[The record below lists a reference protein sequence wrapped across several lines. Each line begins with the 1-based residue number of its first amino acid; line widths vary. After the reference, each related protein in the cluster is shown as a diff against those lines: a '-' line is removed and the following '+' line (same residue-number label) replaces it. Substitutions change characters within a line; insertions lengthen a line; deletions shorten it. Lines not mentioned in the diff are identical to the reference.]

1 MTNYEIMLVIDG
13 NINNTDAD
21 KVSKEMQAILKGA
34 KDLKEEKIGLKK
46 MAYRIGKC
54 SSAYYYVLNF
64 ASENPETIKEFN
76 RLALINKSILR
87 HLIINLEHNYGYRAI
102 NNAKKVKVSNK
113 KAKVFAERQK
123 KLEEMIAAKKA
134 QYALEKE
141 QKEAAK
147 AEAIKAEE
155 KKADKE

>member
-1 MTNYEIMLVIDG
+1 MTKYEIMLVVDG
-13 NINNTDAD
+13 NIASADAE

-34 KDLKEEKIGLKK
+34 KGLKEEKLGLKK
-46 MAYRIGKC
+46 MAYKIGKC
-54 SSAYYYVLNF
+54 SSAYYFVLNF
-64 ASENPETIKEFN
+64 ETEKTETIKEFN

-87 HLIINLEHNYGYRAI
+87 HLIINLEHNYGYKAI
-102 NNAKKVKVSNK
+102 NNTKKVKVAEK

-123 KLEEMIAAKKA
+123 KIEEMIAAKKA

-141 QKEAAK
+141 QKATGKVE
-147 AEAIKAEE
+147 AEE